1 MTDRAMKSTIEVL
14 DDFISF
20 FECTP
25 GFISMPMEKLRL
37 KFGGGKEGLN
47 MKVVQSLMALR

>member
-14 DDFISF
+14 DDFTSF

-37 KFGGGKEGLN
+37 KFGGGKEGFN
-47 MKVVQSLMALR
+47 MKVV